1 MTRNRK
7 KHTPK
12 ISTFSANLP
21 INQDQQVNDSRTDQ
35 VEAVRAYSSTANVSN
50 PYQALPATGLSRVI
64 SKKLPEDMDGIVQY
78 YNHIDTI
85 QATSFVEKCRILAH
99 ANKLFRDPET
109 KKEFKKEQG
118 SWKEF
123 LDKIGMSHP
132 QVSRFVSFWNTF
144 GPNIL
149 QKTIEEDF
157 NATKLAELLS
167 WPEDPKAALLKEK
180 RYPTQNGEKTVYEMT
195 RDELREVKRMLINR
209 QEGAGIIATQES
221 KPMNIRVRFQGKEDS
236 LYQSLLEV
244 ARKEDV
250 SEDEIIRRALSLYID
265 NQMNKTQSS

>member
-7 KHTPK
+7 KHIPK

-21 INQDQQVNDSRTDQ
+21 VNQNQQAADSRTDQ
-35 VEAVRAYSSTANVSN
+35 VEAVKEFSATTNVPN
-50 PYQALPATGLSRVI
+50 PYQALPATGLSRI
-64 SKKLPEDMDGIVQY
+64 ITKKLPEDMDGIVQY
-78 YNHIDTI
+78 YNHIDAI

-99 ANKLFRDPET
+99 ANSLFRNPET
-109 KKEFKKEQG
+109 KKEFQKEQG

-123 LDKIGMSHP
+123 LGKIGMSHP
-132 QVSRFVSFWNTF
+132 QVSRFVSFWNIF

-157 NATKLAELLS
+157 SATKLAELLS
-167 WPEDPKAALLKEK
+167 WPEDPKKALLEEK
-180 RYPTQNGEKTVYEMT
+180 RYPTQNGDKTVYEMT
-195 RDELREVKRMLINR
+195 RDELREIKRMLINR
-209 QEGAGIIATQES
+209 QDRGGVIETQES
-221 KPMNIRVRFQGKEDS
+221 KPMNIRIRFQGKEDA

-250 SEDEIIRRALSLYID
+250 SEDEIIRRALNFYIN
-265 NQMNKTQSS
+265 NQGKK